1 LEGARTSKE
10 RSEIFPEVRIT
21 HTNYKSRIYLDPRS
35 PMKLGDK
42 FREDDITFK
51 TFQTYMDIFKE
62 EDITIFAKTNFRG
75 EEKPFGIKLDDRRR
89 HMYIIGKTGM
99 GKSVLLKNLAIQ
111 DIQKGRG
118 VAFVDPHGDSAEEIL
133 QFVPK
138 SRVNDVVYF
147 NPSDLA
153 NPIAFNILEAVD
165 EDHKHLIASGMMGV
179 FKKIW
184 PDVWSARMEY
194 ILNNTILALLD
205 YPGSTMLGINRMMA
219 DQDFRRQVIEKVRD
233 PIVRSFW
240 LEEFGKWDK
249 RFASEATAAIQN
261 KVGQF
266 VSTPIVRHIV
276 GQTTSSINMRQIMDE
291 GKILIVNLAKGRI
304 GEEAMALLGGMI
316 VTRLYLAAMERVD
329 VAESSRPDFFLY
341 VDEFQNFATESFA
354 SILSEAR
361 KYRLSLIVAHQYI
374 TQLTE
379 EVRDAVF
386 GNVGS
391 LLAFRVGAGDAEFM
405 EKEFEP
411 MVMMNDLINL
421 PKYQIYLKLMID
433 GVTGNAFSAKALAPF
448 VKPPTSYA
456 DKIIQVSQERYGRPR
471 KEVEEKIAK
480 WMEKEFR
487 GGGFAEPSRERTR
500 TPSPRRDYAPRSRPA
515 VSSNRVPEQNKLK
528 LEKFM
533 SPSQIVGF
541 ADKESEKVEKGIKD
555 EIAKVTEIKNKTVQE
570 KKPQEIAKPEPEKS
584 AVQETLKAAPK
595 QAETTLGP
603 TSTPISQSAAQ
614 DKKGNKPPT
623 VWQEAVCDRC
633 GKSTKVPF
641 KPEEGRGIF
650 CKECLREVRRQRAL
664 MIEANKENKVKTSGQ
679 SAAPSHDAHQSHPAK
694 KPRERVSEEQKE
706 KLKDDLRKMLVEIKA
721 KEKN

>member
-1 LEGARTSKE
+1 
-10 RSEIFPEVRIT
+10 
-21 HTNYKSRIYLDPRS
+21 
-35 PMKLGDK
+35 
-42 FREDDITFK
+42 
-51 TFQTYMDIFKE
+51 MDILKE

-89 HMYIIGKTGM
+89 HMYILGKTGM

-111 DIQKGRG
+111 DIQRGRG
-118 VAFVDPHGDSAEEIL
+118 MAFVDPHGDSAEEIL

-138 SRVNDVVYF
+138 SRINDVVYF
-147 NPSDLA
+147 NPADLS

-184 PDVWSARMEY
+184 PDVWSPRMEY

-205 YPGSTMLGINRMMA
+205 YPGSTMLGLNRMMA
-219 DQDFRRQVIEKVRD
+219 DQDFRREVISKVRD

-240 LEEFGKWDK
+240 LEEFGKWDQ
-249 RFASEATAAIQN
+249 RFAREATAAIQN

-266 VSTPIVRHIV
+266 ISTPIVRHIV
-276 GQTTSSINMRQIMDE
+276 GQTTSTINMREIMDQ

-304 GEEAMALLGGMI
+304 GEEAMALLGGMV

-329 VAESSRPDFFLY
+329 MAESTRRDFFLY

-374 TQLTE
+374 TQLAE

-391 LLAFRVGAGDAEFM
+391 LLAFRVGAADAEFM

-411 MVMMNDLINL
+411 MVMMNDLVNL

-433 GVTGNAFSAKALAPF
+433 GVTGNAFSAKALPPF
-448 VKPPTSYA
+448 PEPTTNYA
-456 DKIIQVSQERYGRPR
+456 DKVIQVSQERYGRPR
-471 KEVEEKIAK
+471 KEVEEKISK
-480 WMEKEFR
+480 WMEKDM
-487 GGGFAEPSRERTR
+487 GGRTADSPSAPRQIRSREYNEPAKAPISKIPAQSARDIKPAART
-500 TPSPRRDYAPRSRPA
+500 
-515 VSSNRVPEQNKLK
+515 
-528 LEKFM
+528 EKFM

-541 ADKESEKVEKGIKD
+541 NDQETEKVEKGIK
-555 EIAKVTEIKNKTVQE
+555 
-570 KKPQEIAKPEPEKS
+570 QEIAKTYKKKEEP
-584 AVQETLKAAPK
+584 AETKQSQGERELPKDAEAPK
-595 QAETTLGP
+595 PAKDHEDVPKPQKATVKFPPRKDNLSDEKKSTL
-603 TSTPISQSAAQ
+603 
-614 DKKGNKPPT
+614 
-623 VWQEAVCDRC
+623 WQEAVCDRC
-633 GKSTKVPF
+633 GKDTKVPF

-664 MIEANKENKVKTSGQ
+664 MIQTNKEKGAAHPGHQTAAVYGEHDRKT
-679 SAAPSHDAHQSHPAK
+679 
-694 KPRERVSEEQKE
+694 RERVSEEQKE
-706 KLKDDLRKMLVEIKA
+706 KYKEDLRAMLAKIKGGE
-721 KEKN
+721 EK

>member
-1 LEGARTSKE
+1 
-10 RSEIFPEVRIT
+10 
-21 HTNYKSRIYLDPRS
+21 
-35 PMKLGDK
+35 
-42 FREDDITFK
+42 
-51 TFQTYMDIFKE
+51 MDILKE

-111 DIQKGRG
+111 DIQRGRG

-138 SRVNDVVYF
+138 SRINDVVYF
-147 NPSDLA
+147 NPADLA

-184 PDVWSARMEY
+184 PDVWSPRMEY

-205 YPGSTMLGINRMMA
+205 YPGSTMLGLNRMMA
-219 DQDFRRQVIEKVRD
+219 DQDFRREVISKVRD

-240 LEEFGKWDK
+240 LEEFGKWDQ
-249 RFASEATAAIQN
+249 RFAREATAAIQN

-266 VSTPIVRHIV
+266 ISTPIVRHIV
-276 GQTTSSINMRQIMDE
+276 GQTTSTINMREIMDE

-304 GEEAMALLGGMI
+304 GEEAMALLGGMV

-329 VAESSRPDFFLY
+329 VAESTRRDFFLY

-391 LLAFRVGAGDAEFM
+391 LLAFRVGAADAEFM

-433 GVTGNAFSAKALAPF
+433 GVTGNAFSAKALPPF
-448 VKPPTSYA
+448 PEPMASYA
-456 DKIIQVSQERYGRPR
+456 DKVIQVSQERYGRPR
-471 KEVEEKIAK
+471 KEVEEKISK
-480 WMEKEFR
+480 WMEKDM
-487 GGGFAEPSRERTR
+487 GGRAADSPS
-500 TPSPRRDYAPRSRPA
+500 APRKSYRK
-515 VSSNRVPEQNKLK
+515 EQNEPAKAPIPK
-528 LEKFM
+528 IPARSARDIKPARTEKFM

-541 ADKESEKVEKGIKD
+541 NDQETEKVEKGIKQ
-555 EIAKVTEIKNKTVQE
+555 EIAKVSKKNAPGSRLTARSNDTAQSPKLGAQSSLELRSSSQEQVTKTSVPSE
-570 KKPQEIAKPEPEKS
+570 KNNPTDNAEPKIEK
-584 AVQETLKAAPK
+584 
-595 QAETTLGP
+595 
-603 TSTPISQSAAQ
+603 AQ
-614 DKKGNKPPT
+614 T
-623 VWQEAVCDRC
+623 VWQNAVCDRC
-633 GKSTKVPF
+633 GKETKVPF

-650 CKECLREVRRQRAL
+650 CKECLREVRRQRAF
-664 MIEANKENKVKTSGQ
+664 MIQTNKEKTS
-679 SAAPSHDAHQSHPAK
+679 A
-694 KPRERVSEEQKE
+694 PREQRTAAVYGERDRKTRDRVSEEQKE
-706 KLKDDLRKMLVEIKA
+706 KYKEDLRAMLAKIKGGE
-721 KEKN
+721 EK